1 MTDPSPTLF
10 LSRVCEDDVVHTKMM
25 TCQGLRRFDCCPGH
39 NPRSYKHGRERARE
53 EREWRRDATLDAE
66 YETAACRSS

>member
-1 MTDPSPTLF
+1 M
-10 LSRVCEDDVVHTKMM
+10 HTKMM